1 MGRARCKACGLPC
14 QRVCERVCCEHGSC
28 RPSNNFWILLYS
40 THHTLLALLHFA
52 RVRRFAPVQPL
63 SHLAPAAAHSPGD
76 DDDRPRPASQTVG
89 AAICEHAAGRA
100 AGQRA
105 QTSCLLRGAHDHT
118 ITRGPWPAALAR
130 QPRPVDAARYLA
142 PSAPPGSPLTS
153 APLTSSGAFHAAAR
167 SPRPDIKNAVAP
179 ERLPL
184 HFMQGERVAGIRWDL
199 RLLLRVTWANRR
211 AIPCPAAG
219 PLRRRRVGHR
229 LASRSSKRFL

>member
-1 MGRARCKACGLPC
+1 MAAAGRARTFD
-14 QRVCERVCCEHGSC
+14 H
-28 RPSNNFWILLYS
+28 LLYS
-40 THHTLLALLHFA
+40 TLPHAPCTFALCTRPPVRAGATLVSFSTCCGSGC
-52 RVRRFAPVQPL
+52 P
-63 SHLAPAAAHSPGD
+63 PANVGRATLDHCTVSPGD

-229 LASRSSKRFL
+229 LASRSSKMFL